1 MRPTVSIVTI
11 TFNAEE
17 VINKTIN
24 SVLMQ
29 DYLDFEFLFIDGKS
43 PDKTIDIIESFRP
56 MFEDK
61 GVKFRVLSEFCSIY
75 ISICNK
81 CPCYKRSNVKIRI

>member
-29 DYLDFEFLFIDGKS
+29 DYLD
-43 PDKTIDIIESFRP
+43 
-56 MFEDK
+56 
-61 GVKFRVLSEFCSIY
+61 
-75 ISICNK
+75 
-81 CPCYKRSNVKIRI
+81 